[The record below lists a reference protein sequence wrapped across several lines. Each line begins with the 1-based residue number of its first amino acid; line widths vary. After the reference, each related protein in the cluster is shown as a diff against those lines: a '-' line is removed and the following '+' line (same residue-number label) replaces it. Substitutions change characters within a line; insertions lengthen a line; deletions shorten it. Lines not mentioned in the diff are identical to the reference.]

1 MYVGCVVEAVLE
13 DFLVGVDKS
22 RFLLELALQ
31 ILECMV
37 EFLVEHEEAHA
48 EGEHVLAP
56 YDGLHV
62 QTTVLE
68 ALLCQGGYR
77 RHDDV
82 PVTYAQLLNGI
93 HGLESGLLNALLV
106 EGILIQ
112 DNCSRRLGP
121 FGVGHK
127 CRGIHGDKY
136 VAEISR
142 GIDLNRTYVYLKT
155 GHT

>member
-1 MYVGCVVEAVLE
+1 
-13 DFLVGVDKS
+13 
-22 RFLLELALQ
+22 
-31 ILECMV
+31 MV

-93 HGLESGLLNALLV
+93 HGLESGLLDTFLV
-106 EGILIQ
+106 EGILIE
-112 DNCSRRLGP
+112 DDGRRRFRPL
-121 FGVGHK
+121 GVGHK
-127 CRGIHGDKY
+127 CCGIHGDKY
-136 VAEISR
+136 VAEIS
-142 GIDLNRTYVYLKT
+142 GSVDLNRTYVYLKT